1 MILQPPLIPKF
12 PTWLLLLG
20 LLPDAKKLK
29 EYAVLAKEGLDVARE
44 KARALGKEHR
54 RKYVEQ

>member
-1 MILQPPLIPKF
+1 MIIRPPLIPKF
-12 PTWLLLLG
+12 PGWILLLS

-29 EYAVLAKEGLDVARE
+29 EYAELAKDGLDVARE

-54 RKYVEQ
+54 RKMEKA